1 MARTQLRSIKV
12 PIVMGVVTVV
22 LSIALMIGWI
32 GVIVRNIDLTQRV
45 AANSWLMAAGIV
57 SIVLIV
63 TVLVLFMFFLSRE
76 IREGQ
81 RQDRFIDSVTHELKS
96 PLASLKL
103 CVQTLDRR
111 QLAPDQRA
119 DLHRMMLD
127 DIDRLG
133 AFIDDILAA
142 SRIGYE
148 GEVAHELIDLG
159 ALADRA
165 ASRVVARHRADPA
178 RVVVEVEPAGLALFT
193 ERTSLEVVLRNLLD
207 NAVKYSEPPQ
217 SVRLRIERV
226 ADRMVR
232 FEVVDQGIGIAPEHL
247 NHIFDR
253 FYRVPTEAVNRRRGT
268 GLGLYVA
275 SALVRGLGGLLQV
288 ASAGAG
294 RGTTM
299 RFELPLRSPEPGEVG
314 AAGAPAGP
322 DALRPSP
329 SAGSG
334 PAG

>member
-1 MARTQLRSIKV
+1 MARTQFRSIKV

-22 LSIALMIGWI
+22 LSIALMIGWV
-32 GVIVRNIDLTQRV
+32 GVIVRNIDLTQQV
-45 AANSWLMAAGIV
+45 AANSWLMAGGIL
-57 SIVLIV
+57 SIALIV

-111 QLAPDQRA
+111 SLPPEKRGE
-119 DLHRMMLD
+119 LHRMMLD

-148 GEVAHELIDLG
+148 GENAHEHIELEE
-159 ALADRA
+159 LAHRA
-165 ASRVVARHRADPA
+165 AARVSSRHHQEQSRVVVR
-178 RVVVEVEPAGLALFT
+178 VEPPGLCIFT

-207 NAVKYSEPPQ
+207 NGVKYSEAPHP
-217 SVRLRIERV
+217 VLLRIERP
-226 ADRMVR
+226 RPGTVR
-232 FEVVDQGIGIAPEHL
+232 FEVVDQGIGIAPEHV

-253 FYRVPTEAVNRRRGT
+253 FYRVPSEEVNRRRGT

-275 SALVRGLGGLLQV
+275 SALVRNLGGLLQV

-299 RFELPLRSPEPGEVG
+299 RFELPMGEPDPEALPRSQG
-314 AAGAPAGP
+314 AAPT
-322 DALRPSP
+322 S
-329 SAGSG
+329 
-334 PAG
+334 